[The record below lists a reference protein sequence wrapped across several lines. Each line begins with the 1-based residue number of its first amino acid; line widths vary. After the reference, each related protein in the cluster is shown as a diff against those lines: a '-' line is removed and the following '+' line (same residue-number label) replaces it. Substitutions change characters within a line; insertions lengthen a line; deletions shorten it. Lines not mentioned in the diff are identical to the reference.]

1 MSASGIFDED
11 DLHFI
16 PDVHRAARR
25 RGRRFAYVLSL
36 ATFFFFLVMLVWA
49 DRATLDE
56 VTRGEGKV
64 IPSTKTQVI
73 QNLEGGILAEL
84 LVREGDIVQE
94 GAVLVRIDNSMAKAN
109 YRDLRGQYLALLAE
123 SARLEAMIAGEESV
137 IFPDEVLSDAPEEA
151 AAQNRLFSA
160 QQNQIRAQVAVLESQ
175 KSQRNQEIGE
185 AQSRRAQLSSGLR
198 LAHEELAITEPL
210 VRKGILP
217 RLDLIR
223 IERQV
228 TDLEGEI
235 RTIDATIPRL
245 KTALAEADNRIEELV
260 ISTRAQMSDELN
272 DVRGTIHS
280 LSETLFA
287 SGDRVTRTEVR
298 SPVYGT
304 VKQIKFNTL
313 GGVIQPGADILEIVP
328 LDDTLLIE
336 AQVRPA
342 DIAFLRPGQKAI
354 IKVSAYDFSIY
365 GGLAA
370 TLEQIS
376 ADTIKDERG
385 DSFYR
390 VYLRTAESSLSRHG
404 EALPIIP
411 GMTATAEILTG
422 EKTVLDYLLKPLL
435 KARDRALSER

>member
-1 MSASGIFDED
+1 MSASGIFNED
-11 DLHFI
+11 DLSYM

-25 RGRRFAYVLSL
+25 RGRRFAYILSL
-36 ATFFFFLVMLVWA
+36 ATVLFFMVMLIWA
-49 DRATLDE
+49 DRAVLDE

-84 LVREGDIVQE
+84 SVREGDIVQE
-94 GAVLVRIDNSMAKAN
+94 GAVLVRIDNTMARAN
-109 YRDLRGQYLALLAE
+109 FRDLRGQYLALVAE
-123 SARLEAMIAGEESV
+123 AVRLQAMISGAQSV
-137 IFPDEVLSDAPEEA
+137 SFPDEVLKDAPEEA
-151 AAQNRLFSA
+151 SA
-160 QQNQIRAQVAVLESQ
+160 QTHLFEAQRRQIEAQIAVLESQ
-175 KSQRNQEIGE
+175 KNQRQQEIKE
-185 AQSRRAQLSSGLR
+185 AQSKRAQLSGSLR
-198 LAHEELAITEPL
+198 LAREELAITEPL
-210 VRKGILP
+210 VRKSLLP

-228 TDLEGEI
+228 SDLEGEI
-235 RTIDATIPRL
+235 RTINATIPRL
-245 KTALAEADNRIEELV
+245 ETAHAEAENRIQELV
-260 ISTRAQMSDELN
+260 VSTRAEMSNELRE
-272 DVRGTIHS
+272 VRSRSHS
-280 LSETLFA
+280 VSETLLA

-313 GGVIQPGADILEIVP
+313 GGVIQPGEDIMEIVP

-385 DSFYR
+385 DPFYR
-390 VYLRTAESSLSRHG
+390 VYLRTTENALSRHG

-422 EKTVLDYLLKPLL
+422 EKSVLDYLLKPLL
-435 KARDRALSER
+435 KAKDRALSER

>member
-1 MSASGIFDED
+1 MSASGIFDDED
-11 DLHFI
+11 LAYM

-25 RGRRFAYVLSL
+25 RGRRFAYILSL
-36 ATFFFFLVMLVWA
+36 ATLLFFLVMLVWA
-49 DRATLDE
+49 DRAVLDE

-84 LVREGDIVQE
+84 AVREGDIVQE
-94 GAVLVRIDNSMAKAN
+94 GAVLLRIDNSMAKAN
-109 YRDLRGQYLALLAE
+109 FRDLRGQYLALLAE
-123 SARLEAMIAGEESV
+123 AARLEGMIAGDETVS
-137 IFPDEVLSDAPEEA
+137 FPDEVLKGAPEEA
-151 AAQNRLFSA
+151 IAQTRLFKA
-160 QQNQIRAQVAVLESQ
+160 QQRQIKAQVAVLESQ
-175 KSQRNQEIGE
+175 KSQRQQEIKE
-185 AQSRRAQLSSGLR
+185 AQSRRAQLSGSLR
-198 LAHEELAITEPL
+198 LAREELDITEPL
-210 VRKGILP
+210 VRKSILP

-235 RTIDATIPRL
+235 RTVNATIPRL
-245 KTALAEADNRIEELV
+245 ETALAEADNRIEELIV
-260 ISTRAQMSDELN
+260 STRAQMSDELG
-272 DVRGTIHS
+272 DVSSRIHS
-280 LSETLFA
+280 VSETLFA
-287 SGDRVTRTEVR
+287 SSDRVTRTEVR

-365 GGLAA
+365 GGLDA

-385 DSFYR
+385 EHFYR
-390 VYLRTAESSLSRHG
+390 VYLRTTESSLSRHG

-435 KARDRALSER
+435 KAKDRALSER

>member
-1 MSASGIFDED
+1 
-11 DLHFI
+11 
-16 PDVHRAARR
+16 
-25 RGRRFAYVLSL
+25 
-36 ATFFFFLVMLVWA
+36 
-49 DRATLDE
+49 
-56 VTRGEGKV
+56 
-64 IPSTKTQVI
+64 
-73 QNLEGGILAEL
+73 
-84 LVREGDIVQE
+84 
-94 GAVLVRIDNSMAKAN
+94 
-109 YRDLRGQYLALLAE
+109 
-123 SARLEAMIAGEESV
+123 
-137 IFPDEVLSDAPEEA
+137 
-151 AAQNRLFSA
+151 
-160 QQNQIRAQVAVLESQ
+160 
-175 KSQRNQEIGE
+175 
-185 AQSRRAQLSSGLR
+185 
-198 LAHEELAITEPL
+198 
-210 VRKGILP
+210 LP

-336 AQVRPA
+336 ARVRPA

>member
-36 ATFFFFLVMLVWA
+36 ATFFFFLVMLIWA
-49 DRATLDE
+49 DRAALDE

-198 LAHEELAITEPL
+198 LAHEEMAITEPL

-245 KTALAEADNRIEELV
+245 KTALTEADNRIEELV

-365 GGLAA
+365 GGLSA

-390 VYLRTAESSLSRHG
+390 VYLRTAESSLSRQG

>member
-1 MSASGIFDED
+1 
-11 DLHFI
+11 LHFI

-36 ATFFFFLVMLVWA
+36 ATFFFFLVMLIWA

-151 AAQNRLFSA
+151 TAQNRLFSA

-198 LAHEELAITEPL
+198 LAHEEMAITEPL

-245 KTALAEADNRIEELV
+245 KTALTEADNRIEELI

-390 VYLRTAESSLSRHG
+390 VYLRTAESSLSRQG

>member
-1 MSASGIFDED
+1 
-11 DLHFI
+11 
-16 PDVHRAARR
+16 
-25 RGRRFAYVLSL
+25 
-36 ATFFFFLVMLVWA
+36 MLIWA

-198 LAHEELAITEPL
+198 LAHEEMAITEPL
-210 VRKGILP
+210 VRKSILP

-245 KTALAEADNRIEELV
+245 KTALAEADNRIEELI

-272 DVRGTIHS
+272 DARGTIHS

-365 GGLAA
+365 GGLSA

-390 VYLRTAESSLSRHG
+390 VYLRTAESSLSRQG

>member
-1 MSASGIFDED
+1 MSVSGIFDED
-11 DLHFI
+11 DLHFV

-36 ATFFFFLVMLVWA
+36 ATFFFFLVMLIWA
-49 DRATLDE
+49 DRAALDE

-151 AAQNRLFSA
+151 AAQNRLFGA
-160 QQNQIRAQVAVLESQ
+160 QQSQIRAQVAVLESQ
-175 KSQRNQEIGE
+175 KSQRKQEIGE

-210 VRKGILP
+210 VRKSILP

-272 DVRGTIHS
+272 DVRGQIHS

-287 SGDRVTRTEVR
+287 SSDRVTRTEVR

-336 AQVRPA
+336 ARVRPA

-390 VYLRTAESSLSRHG
+390 VYLRTTESSLSRHG

>member
-36 ATFFFFLVMLVWA
+36 ATFFFFLVMLIWA

-151 AAQNRLFSA
+151 TAQNRLFSA

-198 LAHEELAITEPL
+198 LAHEEMAITEPL

-245 KTALAEADNRIEELV
+245 KTALTEADNRIEELI

-390 VYLRTAESSLSRHG
+390 VYLRTAESSLSRQG

>member
-25 RGRRFAYVLSL
+25 RGRRFAYALSL
-36 ATFFFFLVMLVWA
+36 ATFFFFLVMLIWA

-223 IERQV
+223 IKRQV

-287 SGDRVTRTEVR
+287 SSDRVTRTEVR

>member
-137 IFPDEVLSDAPEEA
+137 IFPDEVLSDAPE
-151 AAQNRLFSA
+151 
-160 QQNQIRAQVAVLESQ
+160 NQIRAQVAVLESQ

>member
-1 MSASGIFDED
+1 
-11 DLHFI
+11 
-16 PDVHRAARR
+16 
-25 RGRRFAYVLSL
+25 
-36 ATFFFFLVMLVWA
+36 
-49 DRATLDE
+49 
-56 VTRGEGKV
+56 
-64 IPSTKTQVI
+64 
-73 QNLEGGILAEL
+73 
-84 LVREGDIVQE
+84 
-94 GAVLVRIDNSMAKAN
+94 
-109 YRDLRGQYLALLAE
+109 
-123 SARLEAMIAGEESV
+123 
-137 IFPDEVLSDAPEEA
+137 
-151 AAQNRLFSA
+151 
-160 QQNQIRAQVAVLESQ
+160 
-175 KSQRNQEIGE
+175 
-185 AQSRRAQLSSGLR
+185 
-198 LAHEELAITEPL
+198 
-210 VRKGILP
+210 
-217 RLDLIR
+217 
-223 IERQV
+223 
-228 TDLEGEI
+228 
-235 RTIDATIPRL
+235 
-245 KTALAEADNRIEELV
+245 
-260 ISTRAQMSDELN
+260 MSDELN

-287 SGDRVTRTEVR
+287 SSDRVTRTEVR